1 MKKIHLILALVFV
14 TAMAAQG
21 RFREKLDQVKAQKT
35 AFITNELQLTPDE
48 SAKFWPLYN
57 AFEDRQRDIRRQ
69 RVSAYL
75 DRRNGAEDKLSDKE
89 ASVLLAQMEDNE
101 DQLYQAR
108 KKLVADLK
116 TFLPPVKILK
126 LKKAEEDF
134 NKKLLQQIRQR
145 RN

>member
-1 MKKIHLILALVFV
+1 MKKFHLFLALAFSI
-14 TAMAAQG
+14 ASFGQG
-21 RFREKLDQVKAQKT
+21 RLRQKLDQVKAQKV

-57 AFEDRQRDIRRQ
+57 AFDERQRDIRRQ

-75 DRRNGAEDKLSDKE
+75 DRHSAGAAQLSDKE
-89 ASVLLAQMEDNE
+89 ATALLAQMEENE

-108 KKLVADLK
+108 KKLIADLK
-116 TFLPPVKILK
+116 AILPAVKILK

-134 NKKLLQQIRQR
+134 NKKLLQQIRDR
-145 RN
+145 RK